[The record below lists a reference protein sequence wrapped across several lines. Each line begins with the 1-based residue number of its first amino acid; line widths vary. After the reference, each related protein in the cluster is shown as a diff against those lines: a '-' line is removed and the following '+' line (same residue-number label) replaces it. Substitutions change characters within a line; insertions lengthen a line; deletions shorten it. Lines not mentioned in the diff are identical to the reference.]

1 MGGCLS
7 SPEDRAATRASRN
20 IERMMGE
27 QNRVETEKVKLLL
40 LLSDG
45 KPLDCGCD
53 HYADFYA
60 QEDTR
65 MALREARQQGI
76 HPFCITVDP
85 HGQEYLSRMYGEH
98 GYIVIDR
105 VEALPIQLP
114 RIYRRLTR

>member
-1 MGGCLS
+1 
-7 SPEDRAATRASRN
+7 
-20 IERMMGE
+20 
-27 QNRVETEKVKLLL
+27 
-40 LLSDG
+40 
-45 KPLDCGCD
+45 
-53 HYADFYA
+53 
-60 QEDTR
+60 